1 MGMLVMLSLICYT
14 TYANADAPPVRG
26 FSHIEL
32 WMIGMLVPI
41 LVAIIEYGVT
51 LCLYRY
57 WELKELEQK
66 VFVKGQM
73 KLPDSNKKVL
83 TFKKM
88 IFFEKCVKCCQHLNE
103 NETGIR
109 NQQMKNES

>member
-32 WMIGMLVPI
+32 WMIGMLIPI

-73 KLPDSNKKVL
+73 KIPDSNKKVL
-83 TFKKM
+83 TFKIDM
-88 IFFEKCVKCCQHLNE
+88 TALFISIIYYVIFFISDCSYFTK
-103 NETGIR
+103 
-109 NQQMKNES
+109 

>member
-1 MGMLVMLSLICYT
+1 MVITLCLISFNVY
-14 TYANADAPPVRG
+14 NAVDAPPRRG
-26 FSHIEL
+26 FSYIEL

-73 KLPDSNKKVL
+73 KIPDSNKKVL
-83 TFKKM
+83 TFKIDM
-88 IFFEKCVKCCQHLNE
+88 TALFISVIYYVIFFITYV
-103 NETGIR
+103 TI
-109 NQQMKNES
+109 

>member
-32 WMIGMLVPI
+32 WMIGMLIPI

-57 WELKELEQK
+57 WELKAPDQK
-66 VFVKGQM
+66 IFVKGQSAI
-73 KLPDSNKKVL
+73 PESNKKIL
-83 TFKKM
+83 TFKIDM
-88 IFFEKCVKCCQHLNE
+88 IALFVSIIYYIIYFI
-103 NETGIR
+103 TYFTI
-109 NQQMKNES
+109 

>member
-1 MGMLVMLSLICYT
+1 MGMLVMLNLICYSI
-14 TYANADAPPVRG
+14 YANADVPPVRG

-73 KLPDSNKKVL
+73 KIPDSDKKVL
-83 TFKKM
+83 TFKIDM
-88 IFFEKCVKCCQHLNE
+88 TALFISIIYYVIFFITYCLYF
-103 NETGIR
+103 T
-109 NQQMKNES
+109 

>member
-73 KLPDSNKKVL
+73 KIPDSNKKVL
-83 TFKKM
+83 TFKIDM
-88 IFFEKCVKCCQHLNE
+88 TALSISVIYYVIFFITYCL
-103 NETGIR
+103 
-109 NQQMKNES
+109 

>member
-73 KLPDSNKKVL
+73 KIPDSNKKVL
-83 TFKKM
+83 TFKIDM
-88 IFFEKCVKCCQHLNE
+88 TALFISVIYYVIFFITYC
-103 NETGIR
+103 
-109 NQQMKNES
+109 S

>member
-83 TFKKM
+83 TFKIDM
-88 IFFEKCVKCCQHLNE
+88 TALFISVIYYVIFFITYC
-103 NETGIR
+103 
-109 NQQMKNES
+109 S

>member
-1 MGMLVMLSLICYT
+1 MLNLICYSI
-14 TYANADAPPVRG
+14 YANADAPPVRD

-32 WMIGMLVPI
+32 WMIGMLIPI

-73 KLPDSNKKVL
+73 KIPDSNKKVL
-83 TFKKM
+83 TFKIDM
-88 IFFEKCVKCCQHLNE
+88 TALFISIIYYVIFFITYCLYFTN
-103 NETGIR
+103 
-109 NQQMKNES
+109 

>member
-73 KLPDSNKKVL
+73 KIPDSNKKVL
-83 TFKKM
+83 TFKIDM
-88 IFFEKCVKCCQHLNE
+88 TALFISIIYYVIFFISYCSYFTN
-103 NETGIR
+103 
-109 NQQMKNES
+109 

>member
-73 KLPDSNKKVL
+73 KIPDSNKKVL
-83 TFKKM
+83 TFKIDM
-88 IFFEKCVKCCQHLNE
+88 TALFISIIYYVIFFITYCL
-103 NETGIR
+103 
-109 NQQMKNES
+109 

>member
-73 KLPDSNKKVL
+73 KIPDSNKKVL
-83 TFKKM
+83 TFKIDM
-88 IFFEKCVKCCQHLNE
+88 TALFISIIYYVIFFISYCSYFTK
-103 NETGIR
+103 
-109 NQQMKNES
+109 

>member
-73 KLPDSNKKVL
+73 KIPDSNKKVL
-83 TFKKM
+83 TFKIDM
-88 IFFEKCVKCCQHLNE
+88 TALFISIIYYLIFFISYCSYFTN
-103 NETGIR
+103 
-109 NQQMKNES
+109 

>member
-1 MGMLVMLSLICYT
+1 MLVMLSLICYT

-73 KLPDSNKKVL
+73 KIPDSNKKVL
-83 TFKKM
+83 TFKIDM
-88 IFFEKCVKCCQHLNE
+88 TALFISVIYYVIFFITYC
-103 NETGIR
+103 
-109 NQQMKNES
+109 S

>member
-73 KLPDSNKKVL
+73 KIPDSNKKVL
-83 TFKKM
+83 TFKIDM
-88 IFFEKCVKCCQHLNE
+88 TALSISVIYYVIFFITYC
-103 NETGIR
+103 
-109 NQQMKNES
+109 S

>member
-1 MGMLVMLSLICYT
+1 MPGRLGLLVTLYLIATNVYNSV
-14 TYANADAPPVRG
+14 NAPIQRG
-26 FSHIEL
+26 FSYIEL
-32 WMIGMLVPI
+32 WMIGMLIPI

-73 KLPDSNKKVL
+73 KIPDSNKKVL
-83 TFKKM
+83 TFKIDM
-88 IFFEKCVKCCQHLNE
+88 TALFISIIYYVIFFISYCSYFTK
-103 NETGIR
+103 
-109 NQQMKNES
+109 

>member
-1 MGMLVMLSLICYT
+1 MGMLAMLNLICYSI
-14 TYANADAPPVRG
+14 YANADAPPVRG

-32 WMIGMLVPI
+32 WMIGMLIPI

-66 VFVKGQM
+66 VFVKSQITI
-73 KLPDSNKKVL
+73 PDSNKKIL
-83 TFKKM
+83 TFKIDM
-88 IFFEKCVKCCQHLNE
+88 TALLISIIYYVIFFITYCLYF
-103 NETGIR
+103 TD
-109 NQQMKNES
+109 

>member
-32 WMIGMLVPI
+32 WMIGMLIPI

-66 VFVKGQM
+66 VFVKGQIRI
-73 KLPDSNKKVL
+73 PDSNKKVL
-83 TFKKM
+83 TFKIDM
-88 IFFEKCVKCCQHLNE
+88 TALSISVIYYVIFFITYC
-103 NETGIR
+103 
-109 NQQMKNES
+109 S

>member
-1 MGMLVMLSLICYT
+1 MGMLVMLNLICYT

-26 FSHIEL
+26 FSRIEL
-32 WMIGMLVPI
+32 WMIGMLIPI

-66 VFVKGQM
+66 VFVKGQ
-73 KLPDSNKKVL
+73 LAIPDSNKKVL
-83 TFKKM
+83 TFKIDM
-88 IFFEKCVKCCQHLNE
+88 MALFISVIYYVIFFITYSLYFTN
-103 NETGIR
+103 
-109 NQQMKNES
+109 

>member
-73 KLPDSNKKVL
+73 KIPDSNKKVL
-83 TFKKM
+83 TFKIDM
-88 IFFEKCVKCCQHLNE
+88 TALFISIIYYVIFFITYCLYFTN
-103 NETGIR
+103 
-109 NQQMKNES
+109 

>member
-1 MGMLVMLSLICYT
+1 MLVMLSLICYT

-83 TFKKM
+83 TFKIDM
-88 IFFEKCVKCCQHLNE
+88 TALFISVIYYVIFFITYC
-103 NETGIR
+103 
-109 NQQMKNES
+109 S

>member
-1 MGMLVMLSLICYT
+1 MLVMLSLICYT

-73 KLPDSNKKVL
+73 KIPDSNKKVL
-83 TFKKM
+83 TFKIDM
-88 IFFEKCVKCCQHLNE
+88 TALSISVIYYVIFFITYC
-103 NETGIR
+103 
-109 NQQMKNES
+109 S

>member
-32 WMIGMLVPI
+32 WMIGMLIPI

-73 KLPDSNKKVL
+73 KIPDSNKKVL
-83 TFKKM
+83 TFKIDM
-88 IFFEKCVKCCQHLNE
+88 TALSISVIYYVIFFITYC
-103 NETGIR
+103 
-109 NQQMKNES
+109 S

>member
-1 MGMLVMLSLICYT
+1 MLVMLSLICYT

-73 KLPDSNKKVL
+73 KIPDSNKKVL
-83 TFKKM
+83 TFKIDM
-88 IFFEKCVKCCQHLNE
+88 TALFISIIYYVIFFISYCSYFTK
-103 NETGIR
+103 
-109 NQQMKNES
+109 

>member
-32 WMIGMLVPI
+32 WMIGMLIPI

-73 KLPDSNKKVL
+73 KIPDSNKKVL
-83 TFKKM
+83 TFKIDM
-88 IFFEKCVKCCQHLNE
+88 TALFISIIYYVIFFISYCSYFTK
-103 NETGIR
+103 
-109 NQQMKNES
+109 

>member
-73 KLPDSNKKVL
+73 KIPDSNKKVL
-83 TFKKM
+83 TFKIDM
-88 IFFEKCVKCCQHLNE
+88 TALFISIIYYVIFFITYC
-103 NETGIR
+103 
-109 NQQMKNES
+109 S